1 MFVKPA
7 KTMNFFRSVFLV
19 LLEKIVL
26 CFRKPT
32 QSTHPGADWN
42 FQKGQRT
49 FACRQLIFRG
59 ARISNTHN
67 MSSGMFIFESTREHR
82 AFHREFLSISKDAS
96 VFKPPVRTPI
106 CWISFIFGAT
116 GTSTSLLHLWDFPST
131 HNPHTL
137 PSGVVHFENMC
148 GKGRTAETAP
158 MLFLVPDSKRSG
170 EHVRPF
176 IYFRK
181 RVEED
186 GSRAHCFRVPQSCKQ
201 HNTAHIPVGSQ
212 VGDRERWSKEG
223 RRRATHIAYHAVLFE
238 STREH
243 LSLRPDFEIRKEEC
257 VERAERD
264 AHRSSVRLFRKAP
277 ENMAWLSLIFGTCKR
292 CVEKTR
298 QQSQPFQ

>member
-1 MFVKPA
+1 MVAICYAFHSTSRPESSYEGCIMFVKPA

-148 GKGRTAETAP
+148 GN
-158 MLFLVPDSKRSG
+158 
-170 EHVRPF
+170 
-176 IYFRK
+176 
-181 RVEED
+181 
-186 GSRAHCFRVPQSCKQ
+186 RAHALSCSGFQKVRRTCSSF
-201 HNTAHIPVGSQ
+201 HLL
-212 VGDRERWSKEG
+212 SKACRG
-223 RRRATHIAYHAVLFE
+223 RRE
-238 STREH
+238 SRSL
-243 LSLRPDFEIRKEEC
+243 LSSTSKL
-257 VERAERD
+257 
-264 AHRSSVRLFRKAP
+264 
-277 ENMAWLSLIFGTCKR
+277 
-292 CVEKTR
+292 
-298 QQSQPFQ
+298 